1 MFYQIPGY
9 ILHSITRMWKKRR
22 RVPGNHPNPKTSQS
36 HGKWHHLKN
45 RLQQIPEH
53 QLWRPSVGTIKSGR
67 DFAKLFCLSPSKASR
82 KCEDAVHDLLA
93 RFLHGFVHEIWK
105 QWPGKPT
112 WPKSEFWPVRAR
124 MTGVLSHLPHQE
136 NEHCK
141 PPPSWCDTSL
151 KRTDEVAQFPDQQ
164 RRGGGALQN
173 IPLRFWKQGWGLT
186 SILDCCS
193 WYLVVL
199 ILPGWYPC
207 LSIFMLPYC
216 LSLCTVARLPV
227 HYQVLRVC
235 FRSQEHKK
243 YSETKLQPPE
253 SRPTEY
259 LPLCNTYSMFVC
271 VCVGAQVSLPIWFST
286 CTTPMLAKRPWPR
299 MWEHLHQPTH
309 CNKKISIPR

>member
-112 WPKSEFWPVRAR
+112 WPKSEFWPVRAPYDWR
-124 MTGVLSHLPHQE
+124 PV
-136 NEHCK
+136 
-141 PPPSWCDTSL
+141 TSSTP
-151 KRTDEVAQFPDQQ
+151 RE
-164 RRGGGALQN
+164 RALQATTVMV
-173 IPLRFWKQGWGLT
+173 RYFSEKDWR
-186 SILDCCS
+186 S
-193 WYLVVL
+193 
-199 ILPGWYPC
+199 
-207 LSIFMLPYC
+207 
-216 LSLCTVARLPV
+216 CTVSWSTTSGR
-227 HYQVLRVC
+227 
-235 FRSQEHKK
+235 RSFAK
-243 YSETKLQPPE
+243 YPS
-253 SRPTEY
+253 
-259 LPLCNTYSMFVC
+259 
-271 VCVGAQVSLPIWFST
+271 
-286 CTTPMLAKRPWPR
+286 
-299 MWEHLHQPTH
+299 
-309 CNKKISIPR
+309 